1 MYTTIREWADI
12 INIQVPKNT
21 QFYSVQRTYLI
32 PAVNHAYKVH
42 QQKHLDRITQQSAS
56 GVKLELCGDARC
68 DSPGYSCKYSMYS
81 FQDDA
86 TKEIVH
92 FELVQVTEASS
103 SVAMEA
109 MGFKRGLNH
118 LLSLGVDV
126 GVMATDRS
134 PSIRKIMR
142 ESYANIRHE
151 YDPWHVSKSVK
162 KKLVII
168 SNKKANRELQP
179 WLKSICNHLYWSCS
193 SSNGDA
199 EECVRRW
206 KSLLHHICGIHRW
219 EENGQEY
226 TCFHPPLTE
235 EMQKKKR
242 WLQQDSS
249 AFRAL
254 KDLVLDQTLLRDLR
268 QMALFKHT
276 GSLEVFHNV
285 MLKYAPKTLH
295 FTYDSMRART
305 QLAVMD
311 HNMNVGRTQKTTQ
324 EGNPRYKYNFSK
336 ASQQWVAK
344 PVYETTSQ
352 DFLKDLMDD
361 VLKMTETQRL
371 EPWPRPPPRHRRLPQ
386 NIAPG
391 PRPEVSE
398 LLAQRHSR
406 FQQL

>member
-1 MYTTIREWADI
+1 MSISFEELNVEDSEGDISFVPLSDTPPSSSGSGSGSDTGSSRTSGWAGRKWIVDEAKLMEFFRTCFRCGGVIEDKRIATRGSQIRVQWTCLSGHSGEWASCEDQSQIARNNLLVCAATFLTGATYTTIREWADI
-12 INIQVPKNT
+12 INIQV
-21 QFYSVQRTYLI
+21 
-32 PAVNHAYKVH
+32 
-42 QQKHLDRITQQSAS
+42 
-56 GVKLELCGDARC
+56 
-68 DSPGYSCKYSMYS
+68 
-81 FQDDA
+81 
-86 TKEIVH
+86 
-92 FELVQVTEASS
+92 TEAS
-103 SVAMEA
+103 
-109 MGFKRGLNH
+109 GFERGLNH

-134 PSIRKIMR
+134 PSIWKIMR

-151 YDPWHVSKSVK
+151 YDPWHV
-162 KKLVII
+162 
-168 SNKKANRELQP
+168 NKTK
-179 WLKSICNHLYWSCS
+179 
-193 SSNGDA
+193 
-199 EECVRRW
+199 
-206 KSLLHHICGIHRW
+206 W

-324 EGNPRYKYNFSK
+324 EGNPRYKYSFSK

-386 NIAPG
+386 NIAPC